1 MASERSLESYRNQQK
16 PTGRHTCVP
25 GPVLASASGFGPQ
38 ASPAV
43 AKALGPGAVQASP
56 AVALSLGPR
65 LVPASLA
72 VLQARGLVP
81 AFQDLALGS
90 TAGASPSGCRCGFKP
105 RLWCWPLWL

>member
-1 MASERSLESYRNQQK
+1 MASERSMESSRKQQK
-16 PTGRHTCVP
+16 PTGSHIGAP

-56 AVALSLGPR
+56 AVASSLGPR

-81 AFQDLALGS
+81 ACQDLALGS
-90 TAGASPSGCRCGFKP
+90 AAAASPSGCRCGFKP
-105 RLWCWPLWL
+105 QL